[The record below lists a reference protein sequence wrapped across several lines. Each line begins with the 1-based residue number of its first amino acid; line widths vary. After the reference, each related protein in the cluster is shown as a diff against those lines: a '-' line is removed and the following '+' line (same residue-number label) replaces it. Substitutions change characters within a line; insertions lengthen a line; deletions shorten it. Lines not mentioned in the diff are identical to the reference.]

1 MAELKWYVLRAV
13 AGQEKKVKN
22 YIDTEVV
29 RQKLEHVVTQVLIP
43 SEKVMELRNGKKVI
57 REKNFFPGYIMINA
71 DLNNGEAFHTIKSVP
86 GVIGF
91 LGANRSSIEKTPVP
105 LRESEINRILGRVDD
120 SQEDLMRFETTF
132 IKGEVVKVIDGPFN
146 TFTGTVEEV
155 FDEKRKLNVMVKIF
169 GRNTPL
175 ELNYTQVEKLQTV
188 KS

>member
-132 IKGEVVKVIDGPFN
+132 I
-146 TFTGTVEEV
+146 
-155 FDEKRKLNVMVKIF
+155 
-169 GRNTPL
+169 
-175 ELNYTQVEKLQTV
+175 
-188 KS
+188 

>member
-91 LGANRSSIEKTPVP
+91 LGANRSSIEKTPVA

-120 SQEDLMRFETTF
+120 SQEDMMRFETTF